1 MSKIEFV
8 KASDDSMSLGE
19 ILKDAMT
26 DKFETASIRFIQD
39 VKRYKGGDA
48 ASETIRRLTEV
59 FGQEWSNGIIY
70 NIVAGDVKDEANI
83 IRVTTYDTEHFIN
96 RIKELRAVTWMG
108 LKESK
113 DAIEWLHREVETW
126 MGRDSM
132 YRPANPPY
140 LELHVSENAADKNH
154 IPNLIRVG
162 FRVL

>member
-8 KASDDSMSLGE
+8 NASDDALSLGE

-26 DKFETASIRFIQD
+26 DKFEAASIRFIQD
-39 VKRYKGGDA
+39 VKRHKGGDA
-48 ASETIRRLTEV
+48 ASETIRRLAEV
-59 FGQEWSNGIIY
+59 FGQDWSNGIIY
-70 NIVAGDVKDEANI
+70 NIVAGDIKDETNV

-96 RIKELRAVTWMG
+96 RIKEIRAVTWMG

-113 DAIEWLHREVETW
+113 DAVEWLHSEVENW
-126 MGRDSM
+126 MARDSM

-140 LELHVSENAADKNH
+140 LELHVDERSAEINH